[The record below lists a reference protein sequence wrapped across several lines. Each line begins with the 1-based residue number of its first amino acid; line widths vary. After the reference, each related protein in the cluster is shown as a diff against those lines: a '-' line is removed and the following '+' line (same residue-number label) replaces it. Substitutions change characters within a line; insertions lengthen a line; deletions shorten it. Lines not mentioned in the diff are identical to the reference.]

1 MKVVLVGGSGL
12 IGRRIAALLAGR
24 GDRVTVLS
32 RDPARAGERLPVG
45 VSVESWSP
53 HDPAELADR
62 LRGAGAVVNLAG
74 VPIGPR
80 PWTPGRRRAIL
91 ESRITAT
98 RAIVS
103 ALGSL
108 EADER
113 PAVLLSAS
121 GTDTYTGQDA
131 VPATESS
138 PPSSGFLA
146 DVCLA
151 WEAEAERASALGIRV
166 AIIRIGFVLAPGA
179 KALGLYTIPFRLHL
193 GGPIGSGR
201 QWMSWVHLD
210 DVARLAVLALDDDRV
225 AGPINAVGPNPARQ
239 ADVAKA
245 IGAALGRRS
254 WLRVPAWAVRLAL
267 QGQATLPLDSRRVL
281 PARALA
287 LGFRFTWTDLRA
299 AMRDVLRGAA

>member
-24 GDRVTVLS
+24 GEDVLILS
-32 RDPARAGERLPVG
+32 RDPAKRRGRLPAG
-45 VSVESWSP
+45 VAVEAWSP
-53 HDPAELADR
+53 SDPAGLSDR
-62 LRGAGAVVNLAG
+62 LNGTDAVVNLAG

-80 PWTPGRRRAIL
+80 PWTPGRKRAIL

-98 RAIVS
+98 RSIVA
-103 ALGSL
+103 ALGPL
-108 EADER
+108 ETGSR

-146 DVCLA
+146 DVCRA
-151 WEAEAERASALGIRV
+151 WEAEAERASALGVRV
-166 AIIRIGFVLAPGA
+166 AIMRIGFVLAPGA

-201 QWMSWVHLD
+201 QWMSWVHID
-210 DVARLAVLALDDDRV
+210 DVARLAVFALDDARV
-225 AGPINAVGPNPARQ
+225 VGPINAVGPHPARQ
-239 ADVAKA
+239 ADVAAA
-245 IGAALGRRS
+245 IGTALGRRS

-281 PARALA
+281 PARATE
-287 LGFRFTWTDLRA
+287 LGFRFTWTELPA
-299 AMRDVLRGAA
+299 AMRDVLGTAQ

>member
-1 MKVVLVGGSGL
+1 MKTVLVGGSGL
-12 IGRRIAALLAGR
+12 IGRRIAALLVER
-24 GDRVTVLS
+24 GDRVAILS
-32 RDPARAGERLPVG
+32 RDPARTSRRLPAG
-45 VSVESWSP
+45 VTVEAWSP
-53 HDPAELADR
+53 NDPADLADR
-62 LRGAGAVVNLAG
+62 LRDADAVVNLAG

-91 ESRITAT
+91 ESRVIAT
-98 RAIVS
+98 RSIVA

-108 EADER
+108 EAGSR

-121 GTDTYTGQDA
+121 GTDTYTGQDD

-146 DVCLA
+146 DVCRA
-151 WEAEAERASALGIRV
+151 WEAQAERASALGVRV
-166 AIIRIGFVLAPGA
+166 AIMRIGFVLAPGA

-201 QWMSWVHLD
+201 QWMSWVHVD
-210 DVARLAVLALDDDRV
+210 DVARLAVFALDDARV

-239 ADVAKA
+239 ADIAAA
-245 IGAALGRRS
+245 IGAALDRRS

-267 QGQATLPLDSRRVL
+267 QGQATLPLGSRRVL
-281 PARALA
+281 PARALE
-287 LGFRFTWTDLRA
+287 LGFRFVWTDLRA
-299 AMRDVLRGAA
+299 AMDDVLRT